1 MEYHG
6 KLLLKHDRRK
16 GKHGSGKILR
26 EEEQEAKT
34 SFPLTPFCL
43 LPPEQ
48 AALDRLELEGVPDR
62 MTCDHDET
70 FSFTYLNPL
79 LVKSVFTLSWRSKLA
94 LTSNYLSMSLL
105 EDRDITRPPIFP
117 KH

>member
-1 MEYHG
+1 MVEKINIYC
-6 KLLLKHDRRK
+6 KLERFKASVLLLVLL
-16 GKHGSGKILR
+16 SL
-26 EEEQEAKT
+26 A
-34 SFPLTPFCL
+34 SPLLSPPLIPFCL
-43 LPPEQ
+43 LPPKQ
-48 AALDRLELEGVPDR
+48 VALDRLELEGVPDR

>member
-1 MEYHG
+1 MEINIYC
-6 KLLLKHDRRK
+6 KLESFKASVLLLVLL
-16 GKHGSGKILR
+16 SL
-26 EEEQEAKT
+26 A
-34 SFPLTPFCL
+34 SPLLSPPLTLFGL

-48 AALDRLELEGVPDR
+48 VTLDRLELEGVPDR

-70 FSFTYLNPL
+70 FTFTYLNPL
-79 LVKSVFTLSWRSKLA
+79 LVKSVFTPSWRSKLA